1 MKLSLEVIKGPE
13 TGRKFEFTQPGT
25 FIVGRGGKD
34 RPVHFKLSDDDPYV
48 SRQHFLLEIAPPR
61 TSGSGSEGMSHCDYR
76 EEVGNSVG
84 NPVVIVVTRFSS

>member
-13 TGRKFEFTQPGT
+13 TGRKFEFTQPDT

-48 SRQHFLLEIAPPR
+48 SRQHGVA
-61 TSGSGSEGMSHCDYR
+61 SEKGKNSTLRYR
-76 EEVGNSVG
+76 
-84 NPVVIVVTRFSS
+84 